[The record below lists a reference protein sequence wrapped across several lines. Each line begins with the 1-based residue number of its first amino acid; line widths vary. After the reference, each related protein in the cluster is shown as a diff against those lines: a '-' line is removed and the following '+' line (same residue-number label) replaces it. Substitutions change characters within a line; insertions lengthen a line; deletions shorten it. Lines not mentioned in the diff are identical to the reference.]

1 MEKRSL
7 ANIIADNFSTS
18 NAEVRRIIGQ
28 GGLRIDG
35 EVVAQD
41 TEIDES
47 ELDGCQLQLGK
58 NRFRRIDSSDQN
70 S

>member
-7 ANIIADNFSTS
+7 ANIIADNFATS
-18 NAEVRRIIGQ
+18 NAEVRRIIVQ

-35 EVVAQD
+35 EVVTQD
-41 TEIDES
+41 TEIDEL
-47 ELDGCQLQLGK
+47 ELDGRQLQLGK
-58 NRFRRIDSSDQN
+58 NRSRRIYGDQN

>member
-7 ANIIADNFSTS
+7 ANIIADNFATS
-18 NAEVRRIIGQ
+18 NAEARRIITQ